1 MMSNEQLKSIRTE
14 LEYSQNKMSDY
25 LNISQ
30 GLYSLMENG
39 KRTIT
44 EDTENKVKEL
54 YKNKNLLYINKIYNI
69 NLNLLYK
76 IQKLTFYNYVK
87 LIVKKNLTHID
98 LYIRINENIY
108 TVKTDILYDGEL
120 LHIMSLL
127 LELLKVEPTIEIM
140 EE

>member
-14 LEYSQNKMSDY
+14 LEYSQSKMSDY

-54 YKNKNLLYINKIYNI
+54 YKNKDLFYINKVYDINI
-69 NLNLLYK
+69 NLLYK
-76 IQKLTFYNYVK
+76 MQRLTFYNYVK
-87 LIVKKNLTHID
+87 LVVKKDLTHID
-98 LYIRINENIY
+98 LYIRINEDIY
-108 TVKTDILYDGEL
+108 TVRTDILYDGEL

-127 LELLKVEPTIEIM
+127 LNLLKVEPTIEIITD
-140 EE
+140 